1 LIVTMD
7 RTISTGKVDQ
17 VESRRAQRE
26 RRGSSAINS
35 RRTPPVQSRTEIGVY
50 SPPAEVKPLPR
61 RRVDVPLST
70 PGAEIRLPAVPA
82 VSNKWRVLSGLLT
95 ISLLVGLILLTQS
108 SFFQVS
114 EITMEGLERYTE
126 GEISQA
132 INVTGSSIFFI
143 NPQRVKEDLTL
154 TYPGLSEVEVKLS
167 WPAQVQISLEERR
180 PVLAWSWDGHVRWVD
195 HNGVAFEPDDSSM
208 DVIQVNSAMLPP
220 TIEDRFVDPR
230 IVDTVTALA
239 GYLPEDVEMIFDSD
253 HGLGWNDSRGW
264 VVYFGFN
271 DDDAV
276 QKMNVYLSL
285 VEYLQGKGIAPAV
298 INVENLDSPYFR
310 MER

>member
-1 LIVTMD
+1 
-7 RTISTGKVDQ
+7 
-17 VESRRAQRE
+17 
-26 RRGSSAINS
+26 
-35 RRTPPVQSRTEIGVY
+35 
-50 SPPAEVKPLPR
+50 
-61 RRVDVPLST
+61 VDVPLST

-195 HNGVAFEPDDSSM
+195 HNGVAFEPDDSSV

>member
-1 LIVTMD
+1 M
-7 RTISTGKVDQ
+7 
-17 VESRRAQRE
+17 
-26 RRGSSAINS
+26 
-35 RRTPPVQSRTEIGVY
+35 
-50 SPPAEVKPLPR
+50 PPAAGKPLPR
-61 RRVDVPLST
+61 RRVDVPLSS

-82 VSNKWRVLSGLLT
+82 VSNKWRLLSGLLT
-95 ISLLVGLILLTQS
+95 VSLLVGLILLTQS
-108 SFFQVS
+108 SVFQVS
-114 EITMEGLERYTE
+114 DLEMEGLERYSA
-126 GEISQA
+126 GEIAQA

-143 NPQRVKEDLTL
+143 NPERVKEDLTL
-154 TYPGLSEVEVKLS
+154 TYPGLSDVNVKVH

-180 PVLAWSWDGHVRWVD
+180 PVLAWNWDGHVRWVD
-195 HNGVAFEPDDSSM
+195 QNGVAFEPHDTGI
-208 DVIQVNSAMLPP
+208 DVIQVNSSILPP
-220 TIEDRFVDPR
+220 TVEDRFVDLR
-230 IVDTVTALA
+230 IVDTVAVLA
-239 GYLPEDVEMIFDSD
+239 DLLPEDVDMIFDED

-285 VEYLQGKGIAPAV
+285 VDYLQGKRITPAV